1 MLAKNLFFRRTTIWG
16 CFALLISSA
25 CSTVPAPAN
34 AASGQLLVCNKG
46 DHTLSLVDVTAGKQ
60 IATVDEKDVTGH
72 EVIASPDGRFAYVPI
87 YGNSG
92 VGHPGSDGQL
102 LRVMDLERR
111 EIIQT
116 LDFGQ
121 GVRPHCPQIG
131 PKDGLLYITTELLNA
146 VTVVDPGALKIIG
159 TIPTGQPESHML
171 AISHDGRRGYTSNV
185 GPGTV
190 SVLDLEKRELRKII
204 TVGGGA
210 QRVCVTRDDR
220 WVFTADQSQPRLAL
234 IDAASESLQQW
245 VKLPNIGYSMATTPD
260 GRGLLVVLP
269 RAHQVVRLDL
279 TTLQVTHTVAV
290 PRAPQMLV
298 VRPDGGE
305 AYVSCDA
312 SRQVAVL
319 DTTNWKVSRLI
330 DVGRGADGM
339 AWAAQP

>member
-1 MLAKNLFFRRTTIWG
+1 MLAKNLFFRRATIWW
-16 CFALLISSA
+16 CSALLIGGAWTSLQA
-25 CSTVPAPAN
+25 TTN
-34 AASGQLLVCNKG
+34 AASGQLLICNKG
-46 DHTLSLVDVTAGKQ
+46 DHTLSLVDVAAGKQ

-72 EVIASPDGRFAYVPI
+72 EVIASPDGRLAYVPI

-102 LRVMDLERR
+102 LRVIDLERR
-111 EIIQT
+111 EIVQT

-234 IDAASESLQQW
+234 IDTASESLQQW

-260 GRGLLVVLP
+260 GRGLLVILP
-269 RAHQVVRLDL
+269 RANQVVRLDL
-279 TTLQVTHTVAV
+279 ATLQVTHTVAV
-290 PRAPQMLV
+290 PHAPQMLV

-339 AWAAQP
+339 AWVAQP